1 MKAFFAWLKSH
12 PDVKFSLILAFI
24 GLSLIPGRNHFYDLD
39 LGEARP
45 LVRTVNLS
53 LPPLAEIPVN
63 TTGVKAP
70 GLSARSAVVID
81 VDSKTILYA
90 KSPDLK
96 LLPASTTKI
105 MTALVAL
112 DAYPL
117 DKVITIDS
125 VHQTGQVMELKPG
138 ERITVENLLYGLLV
152 ESANDAATVL
162 AQSYPGGEDKFIE
175 AMNQKVKDLGLS
187 NTNFTN
193 ASGLD
198 AYGHYTSAHDLALIA
213 AAAMDNPVFKKIV
226 GTLGITVSDT
236 DNTISHDLET
246 INELLG
252 ETPGLAGVKTGWTEL
267 AGECFVSF
275 VSRGGRDLIT
285 VVLGSGDR
293 FGETTALINWAYQN
307 HRWRVPTPAT
317 VP

>member
-12 PDVKFSLILAFI
+12 PDVKFSLILALI
-24 GLSLIPGRNHFYDLD
+24 GLSLLPGRNHFYDLD

-53 LPPLAEIPVN
+53 LPPLAEIPIN
-63 TTGVKAP
+63 ATGVKAP

-152 ESANDAATVL
+152 ESANDAATAVSEHL
-162 AQSYPGGEDKFIE
+162 GGAEEEFVIR
-175 AMNQKVKDLGLS
+175 MNAK
-187 NTNFTN
+187 
-193 ASGLD
+193 
-198 AYGHYTSAHDLALIA
+198 A
-213 AAAMDNPVFKKIV
+213 A
-226 GTLGITVSDT
+226 
-236 DNTISHDLET
+236 
-246 INELLG
+246 
-252 ETPGLAGVKTGWTEL
+252 
-267 AGECFVSF
+267 
-275 VSRGGRDLIT
+275 
-285 VVLGSGDR
+285 
-293 FGETTALINWAYQN
+293 
-307 HRWRVPTPAT
+307 
-317 VP
+317 